1 MATLATLRR
10 VAPSPND
17 RMDFSAPTL
26 WWILA
31 GLLVAVEL
39 ATGTFYLLMLAT
51 GAVAGALAAHAGLP
65 PSAEIVAA
73 AIVGGGTAAG
83 GRG

>member
-1 MATLATLRR
+1 
-10 VAPSPND
+10 
-17 RMDFSAPTL
+17 MDFSAPTL

-31 GLLVAVEL
+31 GALVAVEL

-51 GAVAGALAAHAGLP
+51 GAGALAAHAGL
-65 PSAEIVAA
+65 SASTEIVSA

-83 GRG
+83 RRG